1 MILAAYAIV
10 YILYGLYLSFQ
21 SRQKAK
27 EFGDSYSL
35 LITYIF
41 EYILSFIYIYISFLT
56 VI

>member
-1 MILAAYAIV
+1 MIIVAYVIV
-10 YILYGLYLSFQ
+10 FILYGLYLSFQ

-41 EYILSFIYIYISFLT
+41 EYIFSYIYIYIY
-56 VI
+56 

>member
-1 MILAAYAIV
+1 MILAAYVIV